1 MTPLK
6 HSDVLVID
14 PAAEIGADLGR
25 GLGPRH
31 GIRAA
36 ATGADGLAAVGRR
49 FPDVVVIGAGIPW
62 GEGVEV
68 LRTLRAR
75 HPDLP
80 VIVVT
85 AQRAVEQ
92 AVSAMKLGAY
102 DVVTIP
108 LCKEGLAPVIGNA
121 LESVR
126 LRAEVTRLQAR
137 LLRDRIP
144 AMVTESDAIRGVMEL
159 VSRVAQSRST
169 PVLIV
174 GGTGTGKELIAH
186 AIHSRSPLAQGPLVT
201 VNCAAIPEGLIES
214 ELFGHEKG
222 AFTGATARK
231 PGLIEGAAGGT
242 LFLDEVGEL
251 SPGAQA
257 KLLRFL
263 ESGEFYRVGGTQP
276 RQVAVRLVAATHRDL
291 ERLAT
296 EGAFRDDLYY
306 RMAVVVLRVPSLE
319 DRRDDILPLARSFL
333 LRYADE
339 FGKTLTDFSTDG
351 ADALLG
357 HPWRGNIRELKNA
370 VERGALVAAGEEVTA
385 RDLGLGRPIPDRR
398 ERGALPPLPA
408 EGLELE
414 AELARLEG
422 HYLEAALDA
431 AGGVLSV
438 AARLLGLNHHTYRYR
453 LRRHRGG
460 TA

>member
-1 MTPLK
+1 MTSMK
-6 HSDVLVID
+6 RFDVLVID
-14 PAAEIGADLGR
+14 PDPGIGEGLGRDLGP
-25 GLGPRH
+25 GH

-36 ATGADGLAAVGRR
+36 ATGAEGLAAVGQR
-49 FPDVVVIGAGIPW
+49 FPDVAVIGAGIP
-62 GEGVEV
+62 GDDGAAL
-68 LRTLRAR
+68 LRTLRGR

-80 VIVVT
+80 VVVVT
-85 AQRAVEQ
+85 APHAVEQ
-92 AVSAMKLGAY
+92 AVAAMKLGAY
-102 DVVTIP
+102 DVVTVP
-108 LCKEGLAPVIGNA
+108 LCDEGLAPVIGNA

-144 AMVTESDAIRGVMEL
+144 AMVTESDSIRGVMEL

-169 PVLIV
+169 PVLIL

-222 AFTGATARK
+222 AFTGATASK
-231 PGLIEGAAGGT
+231 AGLLEGAGGGT

-263 ESGEFYRVGGTQP
+263 ESGEFYRVGGTRP

-291 ERLAT
+291 ERLVAAGT
-296 EGAFRDDLYY
+296 FRDDLYY
-306 RMAVVVLRVPSLE
+306 RMAVVVLRVPSLD
-319 DRRDDILPLARSFL
+319 DRRSDILPLARGFL

-339 FGKTLTDFSTDG
+339 FGKTLNGFSADG
-351 ADALLG
+351 ADALLA
-357 HPWRGNIRELKNA
+357 HQWRGNIRELKNA
-370 VERGALVAAGEEVTA
+370 VERGALVTTGQEVTA
-385 RDLGLGRPIPDRR
+385 RDLGLAGAPR
-398 ERGALPPLPA
+398 EAPGVGVLPPLPA
-408 EGLELE
+408 RGLDLEG
-414 AELARLEG
+414 ELARIEG

-431 AGGVLSV
+431 AGGNESG

-453 LRRHRGG
+453 LRRHRNSQD
-460 TA
+460 